1 VAITDI
7 VVPGLRRNQLPVQWP
22 DAPARTATW
31 RVWGTTA
38 SVTVDDP
45 DALNVARRIVARQ
58 FAAAEKAAARFR
70 PDAELHKLYRA
81 GGRPVS
87 ISPLL
92 AELVAAALAVAERTD
107 GDVDPTVAAA
117 MVASGFRGHDRSGL
131 PVCGSHSTGTR
142 PATGWEQVW
151 LKGRRLQVPAGTT
164 LDLSATAKA
173 AVCDM
178 AAARVRERVDSGVL
192 VRLGGNAATA
202 GPAPE
207 EGWRVPIEDPDG
219 GLDSEVFLTPG
230 AALSSSRLGIPP
242 RSADA
247 PASYLIDPHTG
258 DVPLQVWRMASAIG
272 FTCLEAT
279 AYSTA
284 ALVRGTRATSWLTQL
299 WVPARLIT
307 VDEDEQFTGN
317 WLAHTQPLEPL
328 HNLQNLP

>member
-1 VAITDI
+1 MAITDI
-7 VVPGLRRNQLPVQWP
+7 VVPGLRRNQLPVQRP
-22 DAPARTATW
+22 DAPALTAAW
-31 RVWGTTA
+31 RVWGTIA

-45 DALNVARRIVARQ
+45 AALNVARRIVARQ

-81 GGRPVS
+81 GGRWVT

-107 GDVDPTVAAA
+107 GDVDPTVGAA

-131 PVCGSHSTGTR
+131 PVCGSHSTGAR
-142 PATGWEQVW
+142 PATGWERVQ
-151 LKGRRLQVPAGTT
+151 LKGRKLQVPVGTT

-178 AAARVRERVDSGVL
+178 AAAQVRERVDSGVL

-207 EGWRVPIEDPDG
+207 EGWRVPVEDPDG
-219 GLDSEVFLTPG
+219 GLNTEVYLTPG
-230 AALSSSRLGIPP
+230 AALSSSRLGGPS
-242 RSADA
+242 RNVET

-258 DVPLQVWRMASAIG
+258 DLPLQVWRAAGAIG
-272 FTCLEAT
+272 FTCLEAA

-299 WVPARLIT
+299 WVPARLIS
-307 VDEDEQFTGN
+307 VDEDEQLTGN
-317 WLAHTQPLEPL
+317 WAAHTQPLQPL
-328 HNLQNLP
+328 